1 MLSVHVCTVGKKA
14 RYADPNKWYETGA
27 SEPNDSEVLFEA
39 LLLTDAHRG
48 RSQQLLDW
56 AKSVLQREEARAQSS
71 GATTV

>member
-1 MLSVHVCTVGKKA
+1 MHVCTVGKKA

-48 RSQQLLDW
+48 RSQQLLD
-56 AKSVLQREEARAQSS
+56 
-71 GATTV
+71 